1 MPVITIS
8 RGSYSGGKALA
19 DCLAGRLGYRVIDR
33 ETIIASAATCG
44 ASEDK
49 LRHAIVD
56 PPGFRDHFNN
66 EEKRRYMT
74 LFQACL
80 TEEARKGNLVY
91 VGNAGHLLLRGV
103 SHVVRVRII
112 APMSY
117 RLAAVQESLHLERE
131 EARAYVEQVDHA
143 RAKWTRFLYGVDYG
157 DPALYDL
164 VINLERA
171 TVEDAC
177 TTVAAMAAERT
188 FHTTAESTEAM
199 EDLALA
205 TRVRGVLIVHPQTGA
220 LLLDVEARRGTVK
233 LLGKVRDSQQRG
245 AVEELA
251 RGVPGVERLV
261 LDDLV
266 QALDR

>member
-19 DCLAGRLGYRVIDR
+19 ECLARRLGYRVIDR
-33 ETIIASAATCG
+33 ETIIGDASSCG

-56 PPGFRDHFNN
+56 PPGFRDHFN

-80 TEEARKGNLVY
+80 TEEARKDNLIY

-117 RLAAVQESLHLERE
+117 RLAAVEESRHLDSD
-131 EARAYVEQVDHA
+131 EARAYIEQVDHA

-177 TTVAAMAAERT
+177 ATVAAIANEPT
-188 FHTTAESTEAM
+188 FRTTAESSAAM

-205 TRVRGVLIVHPQTGA
+205 TRVRAALIVHPQTSA
-220 LLLDVEARRGTVK
+220 LLLDAEARRGTVK
-233 LLGKVRDSQQRG
+233 LLGKVRDSQQRA

-251 RGVPGVERLV
+251 RGVPGVERLI

>member
-1 MPVITIS
+1 MPVVTIS

-19 DCLAGRLGYRVIDR
+19 ECLAQRLGYRVIDR
-33 ETIIASAATCG
+33 EAVIAKAASCG

-56 PPGFRDHFNN
+56 PPGFLDHFN

-80 TEEARKGNLVY
+80 TEEARTNDLVY

-112 APMSY
+112 APMAY
-117 RLAAVQESLHLERE
+117 RLAAVHESLHLERE
-131 EARAYVEQVDHA
+131 EARAYVEQVDRA

-164 VINLERA
+164 VVNLERA

-177 TTVAAMAAERT
+177 ATVAAMVQEPT
-188 FHTTAESTEAM
+188 FRTTAESSEAM
-199 EDLALA
+199 EDLALS
-205 TRVRGVLIVHPQTGA
+205 TRVVGVLIVHAQTSA
-220 LLLDVEARRGTVK
+220 LLLDAEARRGTVR
-233 LLGKVRDSQQRG
+233 LRGKVRDRQQR
-245 AVEELA
+245 ATVEELA